1 MKVTLINPPLCV
13 QSNDPFTTGVV
24 YMPMALAGAGAALR
38 KAGFDV
44 NAIDVFGSSPR
55 KASVRGKFW
64 YFGLPLDRIADMGIA
79 GSLAVVIYAN
89 HLTSHAAVCEISG
102 LVKARFPEI
111 PVVILEN
118 TQAVTGYSLK
128 HVAAEFYTAGADFIL
143 TGEPEERVVR
153 LMAVLQTPGGMTQAV
168 ALDGIGGKDFYFPAK
183 EVIHE
188 LDLLEFPAWDLFPLE
203 NYWAL
208 GFAHGPLTAKKYMP
222 VLTSRGCPYVC
233 KFCVI
238 PSTNRLGWRARS
250 AVNVVDELEFWN
262 RKYGITEFHVEDVDP
277 TVSDERTRALCAEI
291 LKRGL
296 RVFWK
301 LVSGTKVETL
311 KNETTIDL
319 MAEAG
324 CRYISISP
332 ETGSPRVLKLMNKPF
347 NLEHAVK
354 MAKRMSEKGIRIQA
368 CFVLGFPGEQDADR
382 AMTQALVHDLTRKG
396 VDEIA
401 LFIITP
407 VPGSAISGE
416 LTGYSSLSELNFTP
430 IWRKDY
436 KQLVTFRFK
445 LYLLFIIW
453 KMRYYP
459 QRIFGQIVRF
469 MLRRF
474 ETKMEMVPFRAM
486 RLKQWSGSAGRSG
499 SSL

>member
-1 MKVTLINPPLCV
+1 
-13 QSNDPFTTGVV
+13 
-24 YMPMALAGAGAALR
+24 
-38 KAGFDV
+38 
-44 NAIDVFGSSPR
+44 
-55 KASVRGKFW
+55 
-64 YFGLPLDRIADMGIA
+64 
-79 GSLAVVIYAN
+79 
-89 HLTSHAAVCEISG
+89 
-102 LVKARFPEI
+102 
-111 PVVILEN
+111 
-118 TQAVTGYSLK
+118 
-128 HVAAEFYTAGADFIL
+128 
-143 TGEPEERVVR
+143 
-153 LMAVLQTPGGMTQAV
+153 
-168 ALDGIGGKDFYFPAK
+168 
-183 EVIHE
+183 
-188 LDLLEFPAWDLFPLE
+188 
-203 NYWAL
+203 
-208 GFAHGPLTAKKYMP
+208 
-222 VLTSRGCPYVC
+222 
-233 KFCVI
+233 
-238 PSTNRLGWRARS
+238 
-250 AVNVVDELEFWN
+250 VNVVDELEFWN